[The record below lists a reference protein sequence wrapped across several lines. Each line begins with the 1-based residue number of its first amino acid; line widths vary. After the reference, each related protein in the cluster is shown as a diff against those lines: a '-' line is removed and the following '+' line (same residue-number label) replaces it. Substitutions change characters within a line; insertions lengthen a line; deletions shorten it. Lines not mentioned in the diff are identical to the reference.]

1 MPSPRVTSSP
11 RSTRV
16 PTSRRSGPAPR
27 SSPLT
32 SWARTLRPRTRSCS
46 RRSPEMPE
54 LPEVE
59 TIRLTLEPRLVG
71 RRFDRVEIED
81 SRLVRPFEPRAV
93 ADELEG
99 ERVSALERRGKYL
112 IVRFESGRALLIH
125 LRMTGSLRHA
135 PRGALRDDRHRRA
148 VVNLDDG
155 TDVAYR
161 DVRRFGTWLLLEP
174 GDLEPYLAQRV
185 GVEPLERGFTAR
197 WLARSLEGRR
207 APVKAALLDQRTV
220 AGLGNIYVDEALW
233 RARLNPLRPAAQL
246 DRNEL
251 RRLHRGIRAALE
263 HGLARQ
269 GSTLRDYRLPD
280 GSGGS
285 MQDEFRVYGRRDE
298 PCDRCGTPIART
310 QVAGRTTWFCPTC
323 QPGGPGQAA

>member
-1 MPSPRVTSSP
+1 
-11 RSTRV
+11 
-16 PTSRRSGPAPR
+16 
-27 SSPLT
+27 
-32 SWARTLRPRTRSCS
+32 
-46 RRSPEMPE
+46 MPE

-59 TIRLTLEPRLVG
+59 TVRRQLEPALVG
-71 RRFDRVEIED
+71 RRFERVTIED
-81 SRLVRPFEPRAV
+81 RRLVRPYEPAEV
-93 ADELEG
+93 AAELEG
-99 ERVSALERRGKYL
+99 EHVAAVERRGKYL
-112 IVRFESGRALLIH
+112 IVRFESGRVLLIH
-125 LRMTGSLRHA
+125 LRMTGSLLCA
-135 PRGALRDDRHRRA
+135 PNGLLPDDPHRRA

-155 TDVAYR
+155 SDVAYR

-174 GDLEPYLAQRV
+174 EQAEPYLAARV
-185 GVEPLERGFTAR
+185 GEEPLDTLFTAAR
-197 WLARSLEGRR
+197 LGERLAGRR
-207 APVKAALLDQRTV
+207 TSLKAALLDQRTL
-220 AGLGNIYVDEALW
+220 AGMGNIYVDEALC
-233 RARLNPLRPAAQL
+233 RARLNPLRPAATL

-298 PCDRCGTPIART
+298 PCDRCGTLIART

-323 QPGGPGQAA
+323 QPEDPAQAARSSSRRPSRSRRQSSV